1 MSASTRTECLS
12 NIVTFNASK
21 KELLTFDNL
30 KKCCRRLVCMGY
42 RVATNTGIISSKM
55 LAETKIF
62 VMLCPTEKLK
72 AVEKKAL
79 KQYIKRGGRLL
90 ITSNDGEKI
99 SDINKF
105 LKEYGIKF
113 RNDAVVRMH
122 RWSDYHYP
130 KESVVT
136 DGVVNE
142 AIYTMQQNSCGD
154 IKEHKNF
161 QYLYPY
167 GCTLDVDKSSII
179 LLSTGTACFPFNR
192 PTCAF
197 YRDSHTN
204 CRLIA
209 FGSTMA
215 LSDSYFHKEENSK
228 LFKILFGILSESDV
242 ELNTADVLC
251 PDVTDYNALPDIG
264 KLAEVPY
271 SCLQENEEILSK
283 SAIIL
288 KAQLH
293 QFDNR
298 CVAKVLSTYK
308 ELGMVPE
315 KLQIIKPK
323 FETPLPELKAS
334 VIPPRFRGIPNPAL
348 ELMDLDD
355 FFISPNA
362 KLDQLSNKCS
372 DSDLEYYIAEFGKIV
387 QVPSHV
393 KNGKQIL
400 EFICSQMVNLKRNY
414 FN

>member
-1 MSASTRTECLS
+1 MSVSTRTECLP

-30 KKCCRRLVCMGY
+30 KN
-42 RVATNTGIISSKM
+42 A
-55 LAETKIF
+55 AE
-62 VMLCPTEKLK
+62 
-72 AVEKKAL
+72 
-79 KQYIKRGGRLL
+79 
-90 ITSNDGEKI
+90 
-99 SDINKF
+99 
-105 LKEYGIKF
+105 EYGIKF
-113 RNDAVVRMH
+113 RNDAVVRIH

-142 AIYTMQQNSCGD
+142 AIYTIEQKSCGD

-167 GCTLDVDKSSII
+167 GCTFDVDKSSII

-192 PTCAF
+192 PTC
-197 YRDSHTN
+197 
-204 CRLIA
+204 
-209 FGSTMA
+209 
-215 LSDSYFHKEENSK
+215 
-228 LFKILFGILSESDV
+228 DV

-251 PDVTDYNALPDIG
+251 PDVTDYNPLPDIG

-283 SAIIL
+283 SATIL

-355 FFISPNA
+355 FSYRQMQNWINLAINA
-362 KLDQLSNKCS
+362 ATVIWN
-372 DSDLEYYIAEFGKIV
+372 II
-387 QVPSHV
+387 
-393 KNGKQIL
+393 
-400 EFICSQMVNLKRNY
+400 
-414 FN
+414 